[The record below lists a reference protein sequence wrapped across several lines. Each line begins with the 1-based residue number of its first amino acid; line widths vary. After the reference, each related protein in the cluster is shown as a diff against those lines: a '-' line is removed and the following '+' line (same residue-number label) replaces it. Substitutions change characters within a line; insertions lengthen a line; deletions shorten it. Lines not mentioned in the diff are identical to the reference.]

1 MKRYLIVSSVVSALL
16 FAGYFLFNHY
26 YGGILHPKF
35 PFLIG
40 FFYFQSFP
48 IAWMLRQGE
57 KDRSSFVIY
66 AIGSIGFRM
75 ITGLFLLLAFF
86 FLKTD
91 QIIDLA
97 IQFSAVYL
105 VYLVFE
111 LIVVL
116 ANLRRN

>member
-1 MKRYLIVSSVVSALL
+1 MKRYLIVTSIVSALL
-16 FAGYFLFNHY
+16 FVGYFLFESF
-26 YGGILHPKF
+26 YGGILHSKF

-40 FFYFQSFP
+40 FFYVQSFP

-75 ITGLFLLLAFF
+75 ITGLFLLLVFF
-86 FLKTD
+86 FMKVD
-91 QIIDLA
+91 QIIEFA